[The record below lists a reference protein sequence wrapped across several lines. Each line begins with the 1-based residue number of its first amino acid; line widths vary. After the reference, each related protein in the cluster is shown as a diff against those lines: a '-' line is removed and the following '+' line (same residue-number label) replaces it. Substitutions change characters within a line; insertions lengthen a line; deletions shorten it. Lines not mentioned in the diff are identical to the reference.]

1 MENNNNLYLQTL
13 THFNNIQE
21 IHLREIINSVPT
33 NGMVNPDIVYKSLLL
48 STSTSDTSKANINKY
63 GKLNFK
69 LAPIGSFFCDNIVL
83 IAHTPI
89 ECVKV
94 KKNLKLDNGNIHMGN
109 QRKDILGFLERK
121 GHKIIAAKVKPLR
134 MAPMDNLNNHFKHP
148 TIEETLKIYAKYSI
162 EYNKDKSQVV
172 AQYFKIEVAQLDYKE
187 VLNLFNKSNVAEL
200 YKSCFVKVADIDF
213 TRDYKGTLC
222 KRLLWQYLL
231 KQGFREQKDTD
242 KHDDP
247 NQEQKEEDEDFIID
261 NIDNNN
267 FVLQENDKNILLTNG
282 TSVGSN
288 CITYLSDDKRCKLYN
303 KAVHSLEIKS
313 NTQQVGTN
321 VFNLC
326 NNPEIRLN
334 NTIEETIKN

>member
-1 MENNNNLYLQTL
+1 
-13 THFNNIQE
+13 
-21 IHLREIINSVPT
+21 
-33 NGMVNPDIVYKSLLL
+33 MVNPDIVYKSLLL

-172 AQYFKIEVAQLDYKE
+172 AQYFKIELAQLDYKE
-187 VLNLFNKSNVAEL
+187 VLKLFNKSNVAEL

-242 KHDDP
+242 KNDDP
-247 NQEQKEEDEDFIID
+247 NQEQKKKDEYFIID

-267 FVLQENDKNILLTNG
+267 FVLQENDKKY
-282 TSVGSN
+282 
-288 CITYLSDDKRCKLYN
+288 YLKM
-303 KAVHSLEIKS
+303 VHRSGLIA
-313 NTQQVGTN
+313 
-321 VFNLC
+321 
-326 NNPEIRLN
+326 
-334 NTIEETIKN
+334 